1 MTDPRPAPVLIELQG
16 PAPTPADAP
25 PVPDAALPP
34 EGRAMLAA
42 VRLAAR
48 RSSRLTRFFW
58 QAAAALLGFLLSLAA
73 WNYLTVLIAQ
83 HPLLGWIGTG
93 LLVAFL
99 AAAALVVLR
108 ELAALARLG
117 RLDRVQRACA
127 AALTSG
133 SLTAARSVTANLRAL
148 YAGRS
153 ELAWARARLTERE
166 PDLLDAGALLALAE
180 TELMAPLDAAAR
192 AEVQSAARQVAAVT
206 ALVPLALADVVAAL
220 TANLRMIR
228 RVAEIYG
235 GRAGTFG
242 SWRLA
247 RAVMTHLV
255 ATGAVAAGDDLI
267 EAMAGGGLLAKLSR
281 RFGEGVVNGALT
293 ARVGIAAMEVCRPL
307 PFIHQPRP
315 KVGNLVSR
323 GLAGLFGSSAKDD
336 PAAETDR

>member
-1 MTDPRPAPVLIELQG
+1 MTDPRPTPLLIELQG
-16 PAPTPADAP
+16 PAPTPAEAP
-25 PVPDAALPP
+25 PVTDAMAPP

-48 RSSRLTRFFW
+48 RPSRLTRFFW
-58 QAAAALLGFLLSLAA
+58 QAAAALLSFLISLAA
-73 WNYLTVLIAQ
+73 WNYLTALIAA
-83 HPLLGWIGTG
+83 HPLLGWLGTG
-93 LLVAFL
+93 LLAAFL
-99 AAAALVVLR
+99 GAALLVVLR

-127 AALTSG
+127 SARAAG
-133 SLTAARSVTANLRAL
+133 SLTAARRVTADLRTL
-148 YAGRS
+148 YAARP
-153 ELAWARARLTERE
+153 EMAWARSRLTERE
-166 PDLLDAGALLALAE
+166 GDLLDAESLLGLAE

-228 RVAEIYG
+228 RIAEVYG

-247 RAVMTHLV
+247 RAVMAHLV
-255 ATGAVAAGDDLI
+255 ATGAVAAGDDLV
-267 EAMAGGGLLAKLSR
+267 ETMAGGGLLAKLSR

-293 ARVGIAAMEVCRPL
+293 ARVGIAAIEVCRPM
-307 PFIHQPRP
+307 PFAALPRP
-315 KVGNLVSR
+315 KVRALV
-323 GLAGLFGSSAKDD
+323 GGALAGLFDR
-336 PAAETDR
+336 AAPPPPPDGA